1 MDEQTRKLLE
11 ECTSGCQM
19 AINSMQQIKTYVKVR
34 DLYRSFIFFAFL
46 ACPIMRKEDVNMG
59 IDDLDSGTIRM
70 IREDYRYKH
79 LSIDELSDKWGLPE
93 GTICDVVKDCK
104 IVARRH

>member
-1 MDEQTRKLLE
+1 M
-11 ECTSGCQM
+11 
-19 AINSMQQIKTYVKVR
+19 
-34 DLYRSFIFFAFL
+34 
-46 ACPIMRKEDVNMG
+46 NMG